1 MFEEFHQGQRYS
13 RAGPTHARAATVDR
27 IKGFIYYEASRLDAR
42 SRACSPAL
50 GPGVGCGGAARLVGT
65 VVASVNFRGRAGA
78 RDVPLINNV
87 PVFMLQDDKLA
98 QHTFSPSCRT

>member
-1 MFEEFHQGQRYS
+1 MAQF
-13 RAGPTHARAATVDR
+13 
-27 IKGFIYYEASRLDAR
+27 YYGASRLDAR

-78 RDVPLINNV
+78 RDVPLINNT
-87 PVFMLQDDKLA
+87 PVSMLQDDKLA
-98 QHTFSPSCRT
+98 QHTFSP